1 MRMGFKEHLRAEVVP
16 GEATYVI
23 SERGI
28 TAFDDAR
35 VAVVAPLL
43 DGTRDFRSLVAD
55 ASPHCSP
62 RDVALAVGRLNE
74 ADLLTRDPVPANP
87 TAAAAAAYWELAGA
101 PGPLS
106 LSAVRVRAVGGADS
120 RSAEQACTASGL
132 LLTDGTDATYDRAGT
147 DGGQGGDGIGGRVP
161 AQLTLVVCDNYLDP
175 ELAEVDAE
183 HRAAGTPWLLAKPH
197 GTTPWIG
204 PLFRPDDGPCWQ
216 CLSHRISGHRGAET
230 HLSRALGRPVAHPPA
245 ETPASLLLG
254 NQLAVAECVKWLG
267 GHRHPGQDGV
277 LTFDTFSLTTRV
289 HALRA
294 RPQCP
299 GCGDPGL
306 VTRRVLSPVTVE
318 SRPKADLTGSGHRS
332 ATAEQT
338 LRRYEHLIS
347 PITGVVKA
355 VQRDTRGP
363 AGLNSFRAG
372 HNHARGPRGLTG
384 PASQLRSESGGKG
397 MTELDAR
404 VGALCESLERH
415 SGMYEGDEP
424 TVRASFREVA
434 DRAVHPAACQLY
446 DPRQGMEPFDE
457 DAPVDWTPVWS
468 LTHGEHRLLP
478 TALLY
483 FDAPRPPGLG
493 HVRADSNGNAAGSS
507 REDAIVQGFLEL
519 VERDAVALWWYNR
532 TRHPAVDLDA
542 FDEPWI
548 DRMRALHA
556 SLGREVWVL
565 DVTADFGVPTFA
577 AVTRRTDKPAEDILF
592 GFGAHFDPKV
602 ALCRALAEANQ
613 MMPSVAEV
621 RADGTGYGCQ
631 DERLL
636 SWWRTA
642 TTAAHP
648 YLLPDPGAPLR
659 GPADFAYAPRADLRD
674 DVAAIGA
681 AVRERGMELLVL
693 DQTRPDVGLPVVKV
707 IVPGMRHFWDRFA
720 PGRLFDVPVSLG
732 RLAVPTPYEQLNPV
746 PLFL

>member
-28 TAFDDAR
+28 TAFDNAR

-120 RSAEQACTASGL
+120 RSAEQSCCTASGL

-306 VTRRVLSPVTVE
+306 VTRRVLSP
-318 SRPKADLTGSGHRS
+318 
-332 ATAEQT
+332 
-338 LRRYEHLIS
+338 S
-347 PITGVVKA
+347 PWN
-355 VQRDTRGP
+355 P
-363 AGLNSFRAG
+363 
-372 HNHARGPRGLTG
+372 
-384 PASQLRSESGGKG
+384 
-397 MTELDAR
+397 
-404 VGALCESLERH
+404 
-415 SGMYEGDEP
+415 
-424 TVRASFREVA
+424 
-434 DRAVHPAACQLY
+434 
-446 DPRQGMEPFDE
+446 
-457 DAPVDWTPVWS
+457 
-468 LTHGEHRLLP
+468 
-478 TALLY
+478 
-483 FDAPRPPGLG
+483 APRPISPA
-493 HVRADSNGNAAGSS
+493 RATAPPRPSRPCGGTSTSSAPSPASS
-507 REDAIVQGFLEL
+507 RPCSA
-519 VERDAVALWWYNR
+519 
-532 TRHPAVDLDA
+532 
-542 FDEPWI
+542 
-548 DRMRALHA
+548 
-556 SLGREVWVL
+556 
-565 DVTADFGVPTFA
+565 
-577 AVTRRTDKPAEDILF
+577 
-592 GFGAHFDPKV
+592 
-602 ALCRALAEANQ
+602 
-613 MMPSVAEV
+613 
-621 RADGTGYGCQ
+621 
-631 DERLL
+631 
-636 SWWRTA
+636 
-642 TTAAHP
+642 
-648 YLLPDPGAPLR
+648 
-659 GPADFAYAPRADLRD
+659 
-674 DVAAIGA
+674 
-681 AVRERGMELLVL
+681 
-693 DQTRPDVGLPVVKV
+693 
-707 IVPGMRHFWDRFA
+707 
-720 PGRLFDVPVSLG
+720 
-732 RLAVPTPYEQLNPV
+732 
-746 PLFL
+746 